1 MTIPAKPS
9 DAIWTDVQ
17 WKAIYASG
25 HDILVSAAAGSGK
38 TAVLIER
45 LIQKILAPEDQ
56 RIDVDELLVVTFTNA
71 SAAEMRNRMAG
82 ALEKAISNDPNN
94 NFLRRQLSLLNKA
107 QISTLHSFCLSI
119 CREYAYTIDLDPG
132 FRLAS
137 TEEAALLQDD
147 VLIDV
152 LEKAYR
158 GDMEQ
163 LFSKEELYTLVDSF
177 ATDRSDQ
184 AIELLL
190 QEMYKVSRVQPNPY
204 EWLQDLPN
212 KYNIDPKSPIDGLEI
227 VKEVRPFVVAS
238 LKEAATRLEKGLQIV
253 TVEPALQK
261 NQELFAAEFGSTK
274 AVLDA
279 MEHGTWEE
287 AYALFPSIQFGR
299 IKAVTKKDTEQ
310 DRQFYE
316 VAKDHRDQAKEIL
329 SNLKETFFARH
340 PKLYVQEM
348 AATKPILETLIKL
361 TIEYSEAFKQA
372 KQDRGLLD
380 FSDLEHY
387 ALEILTHK
395 DSTTK
400 PPIPS
405 DVALHFKARFKEVLV
420 DEYQDVN
427 RLQETLL
434 QLVKS
439 GEEQDGNMFMV
450 GDVKQSIYAF
460 RLAEPRLFLEKYK
473 RFEEEPKHTGMKID
487 LNANFRS
494 RAEVLEGTNYV
505 FEQIMDEEVGEI
517 VYDEQA
523 KLKFGASYDEQQVP
537 VEVVLLEGDSKAQI
551 IQNTEDGPEEEESI
565 SAAQQEAR
573 YIIRRIKDLVEKSE
587 QVYNPKT
594 KSTRA
599 ISYRD
604 IVVLMR
610 SRTWYTTFAEE
621 FKLAGLPLY
630 AETDGGYF
638 ESLEVMI
645 MLNTLK
651 VIDNPYQDIPLASVL
666 RAPFIG
672 LTENELAAIRLVN
685 GKVPFY
691 EALKQYEL
699 EARGQMSIATE
710 QKLQKFF
717 TLHKK
722 WRNFSRHGS
731 LADLIWQVYLD
742 TNYFEMVGAM
752 ANGKQRQANLR
763 ALHDRALSYEKTSF
777 RGLFRFLRFID
788 RMHSRGDDLGIAKSI
803 GEADDVVTLL
813 TIHKSKGL
821 EYPIVFV
828 AGMSR
833 TFNTKDLGSRYI
845 FDQEFGLAIKSVN
858 PDLNIISTSL
868 PHLYVKEKKLAKM
881 KAEEMRILY
890 VAMTRAKERL
900 ILVGSIKNWEKQR
913 DEWAFYQQMQDK
925 VLPNYVRAKANNY
938 LSWVGPAVARHGD
951 FIFAKYEDDKQETTI
966 ANWAVK
972 IVPNSD
978 FLTAIEETKTELDEQ
993 QQVVD
998 ENIVQLLTE
1007 RFTAIYPYAQA
1018 VTKKSKTSVSELKR
1032 LESLQRMEEE
1042 QVYNSNANRYVKA
1055 NVPSFMLK
1063 EKKER
1068 KLSPTE
1074 IGTAVHAV
1082 MQHIPQ
1088 QGFATLEE
1096 TQAFIDS
1103 LVIRQLLQQIEADA
1117 VSAEKVFAFFKTDVG
1132 QRFTRAQHI
1141 LREVPFT
1148 LSLKDTD
1155 GDAQIIQGV
1164 IDCLFEDESGQWV
1177 LLDYKT
1183 DYIDEAIRDDFEK
1196 IKQKMTKAYQIQLNY
1211 YQHAIES
1218 IQRITVSERL
1228 LYLYSTGQE
1237 VKIDPV

>member
-1 MTIPAKPS
+1 MHMTIPTKPS
-9 DAIWTDVQ
+9 DVQWTDVQ
-17 WKAIYASG
+17 WKAIYAAG

-45 LIQKILAPEDQ
+45 LIQKILAPEDK

-71 SAAEMRNRMAG
+71 SAAEMRNRMAE
-82 ALEKAISNDPNN
+82 ALEKAITNDPSNT
-94 NFLRRQLSLLNKA
+94 FLRRQLSLLNKA

-137 TEEAALLQDD
+137 TEEASLLQDD
-147 VLIDV
+147 VLMDV

-163 LFSKEELYTLVDSF
+163 LFTVEELYTLVDSF
-177 ATDRSDQ
+177 ASDRSDQ
-184 AIELLL
+184 AIEFLL

-204 EWLQDLPN
+204 EWLRTLPQ
-212 KYNIDPKSPIDGLEI
+212 KYDIDPQSPIDVLDI
-227 VKEVRPFVVAS
+227 AQEVRPFIIAS
-238 LKEAATRLEKGLQIV
+238 LKEAATRLKKGLQIV
-253 TVEPALQK
+253 DVTPALEK
-261 NQELFAAEFGSTK
+261 NKPLFEAEYTGVMQV
-274 AVLDA
+274 AQA
-279 MEHGTWEE
+279 MEEGSWEQ
-287 AYALFPSIQFGR
+287 AYELMPAIEFGR
-299 IKAVTKKDTEQ
+299 IKPLTKKDTEEDKQ
-310 DRQFYE
+310 LYA
-316 VAKDHRDQAKEIL
+316 VAKNHRDTAKDML
-329 SNLKETFFARH
+329 NSLKETFFARH

-348 AATKPILETLIKL
+348 AATKPILETLVKL

-372 KQDRGLLD
+372 KQERGLLD

-387 ALEILTHK
+387 ALEILT
-395 DSTTK
+395 DEESTTN
-400 PPIPS
+400 PPKPS
-405 DVALHFKARFKEVLV
+405 DVALSFQKRFKEVLV

-427 RLQETLL
+427 FLQETIL

-439 GEEQDGNMFMV
+439 GGEQDGNLFMV

-473 RFEEEPKHTGMKID
+473 RFEENPTDTGMKID

-494 RAEVLEGTNYV
+494 RSEVLDGTNYV

-517 VYDEQA
+517 AYDEQA
-523 KLKFGASYDEQQVP
+523 KLKFGASFDEQQVP
-537 VEVVLLEGDSKAQI
+537 IELVLLEGDSKAQSI
-551 IQNTEDGPEEEESI
+551 PDSEHGAEEESI

-573 YIIRRIKDLVEKSE
+573 YIIQRIRDLVDNGG

-594 KSTRA
+594 KSMRS

-645 MLNTLK
+645 MINTLK

-672 LTENELAAIRLVN
+672 LTENELAKIRLVN

-691 EALKQYEL
+691 EALKQYKEQ
-699 EARGQMSIATE
+699 EAGNMSIATE
-710 QKLQKFF
+710 QKLDKFF
-717 TLHKK
+717 TLHDK
-722 WRNFSRHGS
+722 WRNFSRHGA

-788 RMHSRGDDLGIAKSI
+788 RMHSRGDDLGVAKSI
-803 GEADDVVTLL
+803 SEADNVVTLL

-821 EYPIVFV
+821 EYPVVFV

-833 TFNTKDLGSRYI
+833 TFNTKDLGNRYI
-845 FDQEFGLAIKSVN
+845 FDQDFGLAIKSVN

-881 KAEEMRILY
+881 KAEEMRVLY

-900 ILVGSIKNWEKQR
+900 ILVGSIKDWEKQKE
-913 DEWAFYQQMQDK
+913 EWAFYQELQET
-925 VLPNYVRAKANNY
+925 VLPAYIRSKANSY
-938 LSWVGPAVARHGD
+938 LSWVGPAVARHQD
-951 FIFAKYEDDKQETTI
+951 FFFANYGATQKATTTEQWSITVIPNRAYLTASEAEVEQMETIQETV
-966 ANWAVK
+966 N
-972 IVPNSD
+972 
-978 FLTAIEETKTELDEQ
+978 
-993 QQVVD
+993 
-998 ENIVQLLTE
+998 ENLVTLLTD
-1007 RFTAIYPYAQA
+1007 RFTTPYKYANA

-1042 QVYNSNANRYVKA
+1042 QLYNMEAKRYVKA
-1055 NVPSFMLK
+1055 AVPSFMLK
-1063 EKKER
+1063 GKKER
-1068 KLSPTE
+1068 KLSATE

-1082 MQHIPQ
+1082 MQHMPQ
-1088 QGFATLEE
+1088 QGFSSIEE
-1096 TQAFIDS
+1096 TQHYIES
-1103 LVIRQLLQQIEADA
+1103 LVQRQLLQQVEADA
-1117 VSAEKVFAFFKTDVG
+1117 VSAEKVYAFFTTEVGERFKT
-1132 QRFTRAQHI
+1132 AKEI

-1148 LSLKDTD
+1148 LSLKDAD
-1155 GDAQIIQGV
+1155 GDAQIVQGV
-1164 IDCLFEDESGQWV
+1164 IDCLFEDAQGKWV

-1183 DYIDEAIRDDFEK
+1183 DYIEPSILDDFEK
-1196 IKQKMTKAYQIQLNY
+1196 IKQKMTKSYQIQLNY
-1211 YQHAIES
+1211 YQHAVQAIK
-1218 IQRITVSERL
+1218 RIDISERI
-1228 LYLYSTGQE
+1228 LYLYSIGQE
-1237 VKIDPV
+1237 VKID

>member
-1 MTIPAKPS
+1 MMIPTKPKNVQ
-9 DAIWTDVQ
+9 WTDVQ

-45 LIQKILAPEDQ
+45 LIQKILAPEDR

-71 SAAEMRNRMAG
+71 SAAEMRNRMAE
-82 ALEKAISNDPNN
+82 ALEKSIAQDPQNA
-94 NFLRRQLSLLNKA
+94 FLRRQLSLLNKA
-107 QISTLHSFCLSI
+107 QISTLHSFCLTI

-147 VLIDV
+147 VLMDV

-158 GDMEQ
+158 GDMAH
-163 LFSKEELYTLVDSF
+163 LFTKEELYTLVDSF

-184 AIELLL
+184 AIEKLL
-190 QEMYKVSRVQPNPY
+190 QEMYKVSRVQPDPY
-204 EWLQDLPN
+204 EWLRALPM
-212 KYNIDPKSPIDGLEI
+212 KYDIDEQLPIDDLLIAQEI
-227 VKEVRPFVVAS
+227 RPMIVANLKEVVA
-238 LKEAATRLEKGLQIV
+238 RLEKGFQIV
-253 TVEPALQK
+253 SVQPALQK
-261 NQELFAAEFGSTK
+261 NEALFAIEYGAAK
-274 AVLDA
+274 QVLEA
-279 MEHGTWEE
+279 MDSGTWEE
-287 AYALFPSIQFGR
+287 AYALMPLIKFDR
-299 IKAVTKKDTEQ
+299 IKPVGKKDTEEDQ
-310 DRQFYE
+310 RFYSI
-316 VAKDHRDQAKEIL
+316 AKGYRDQAKDMLATL
-329 SNLKETFFARH
+329 SETFFARH
-340 PKLYVQEM
+340 PKLYVKEM
-348 AATKPILETLIKL
+348 AETKPIMETLVKL
-361 TIEYSEAFKQA
+361 TIEFSEAFKQA

-387 ALEILTHK
+387 ALEILSHAEIKTM
-395 DSTTK
+395 
-400 PPIPS
+400 PPTPS
-405 DVALHFKARFKEVLV
+405 EVAMNFKERFKEVLV

-427 RLQETLL
+427 RLQETIL

-439 GEEQDGNMFMV
+439 GDEADGNLFMV

-473 RFEEEPKHTGMKID
+473 RFDENPINNGMKID

-494 RAEVLEGTNYV
+494 RSEVLAGTNYV

-517 VYDEQA
+517 QYDEQA

-537 VEVVLLEGDSKAQI
+537 VELVLLEGDSKLQTVL
-551 IQNTEDGPEEEESI
+551 NSDGNGDEEESI
-565 SAAQQEAR
+565 SSAQQEAR
-573 YIIRRIKDLVEKSE
+573 YIIMRIQEMVRGGA

-594 KSTRA
+594 KSTRP

-610 SRTWYTTFAEE
+610 SRTWYATFAEE
-621 FKLAGLPLY
+621 FKMAGLPLY

-672 LTENELAAIRLVN
+672 LTENELAAIRLIN

-691 EALKQYEL
+691 EALKQYMVNASGEM
-699 EARGQMSIATE
+699 AIATE
-710 QKLQKFF
+710 QKLQKFL
-717 TLHKK
+717 TLHEK

-742 TNYFEMVGAM
+742 TSYFEMVGAM
-752 ANGKQRQANLR
+752 VNGKQRQANLR

-821 EYPIVFV
+821 EYPVVFV

-833 TFNTKDLGSRYI
+833 GFNTKDLGNRYI

-858 PDLNIISTSL
+858 PDLNVMSTSL

-890 VAMTRAKERL
+890 VAMTRAKEQL
-900 ILVGSIKNWEKQR
+900 ILVGSIKDWEKQK
-913 DEWAFYQQMQDK
+913 DEWSFYQELEET
-925 VLPNYVRAKANNY
+925 VLPSYTRSKANHY
-938 LSWVGPAVARHGD
+938 LSWVGPAVARH
-951 FIFAKYEDDKQETTI
+951 Q
-966 ANWAVK
+966 
-972 IVPNSD
+972 D
-978 FLTAIEETKTELDEQ
+978 FLFAQYGKQKEATHAAQWFVNIISNEAFLAAATEEETIQTEQVEQ
-993 QQVVD
+993 VD
-998 ENIVQLLTE
+998 ESLVDLLTH
-1007 RFTAIYPYAQA
+1007 RFLSTYPYEHA

-1042 QVYNSNANRYVKA
+1042 QVYNSNAVNYVKA
-1055 NVPSFMLK
+1055 AVPSFMLK
-1063 EKKER
+1063 KKER
-1068 KLSPTE
+1068 KLSATE
-1074 IGTAVHAV
+1074 VGTAVHAV

-1088 QGFATLEE
+1088 EGFQTLTE
-1096 TQAFIDS
+1096 TTDFIQS
-1103 LVIRQLLQQIEADA
+1103 LVTRQLLQQIEADA
-1117 VSAEKVFAFFKTDVG
+1117 IEVEKILAFFQTDVG
-1132 QRFTRAQHI
+1132 QRFKHAKQT

-1148 LSLKDTD
+1148 WSLKDAE

-1164 IDCLFEDESGQWV
+1164 IDCLFEDEFGQWV

-1183 DYIDEAIRDDFEK
+1183 DRIESGILDDLEK
-1196 IKQKMTKAYQIQLNY
+1196 IKQKMTKTYHIQLNY
-1211 YQHAIES
+1211 YQQAIES
-1218 IQRITVSERL
+1218 IKHVKVSERL
-1228 LYLYSTGQE
+1228 LYLYSIGKE
-1237 VKIDPV
+1237 VKID

>member
-1 MTIPAKPS
+1 MTIPMKPS
-9 DAIWTDVQ
+9 DVQWTDVQ
-17 WKAIYASG
+17 WKAIYAAG
-25 HDILVSAAAGSGK
+25 HDVLVSAAAGSGK

-45 LIQKILAPEDQ
+45 LIQKILAPEDV

-71 SAAEMRNRMAG
+71 SAAEMRNRMAE
-82 ALEKAISNDPNN
+82 ALEKALSEDPSNA
-94 NFLRRQLSLLNKA
+94 FLRRQLSLLNKA

-137 TEEAALLQDD
+137 TEEASLLQDD
-147 VLIDV
+147 VLMDV

-158 GDMEQ
+158 GDMDA
-163 LFSKEELYTLVDSF
+163 LFSKMELYALVDSF

-184 AIELLL
+184 AIEFLL
-190 QEMYKVSRVQPNPY
+190 QEMYKVSRVQPKPY
-204 EWLQDLPN
+204 EWLRGLPA
-212 KYNIDPKSPIDGLEI
+212 KYDIDPNTPIDDLAIAKEI
-227 VKEVRPFVVAS
+227 RPFVVAS
-238 LKEAATRLEKGLQIV
+238 LQEAASRLYKGWQIV
-253 TVEPALQK
+253 SVEPALQK
-261 NQELFAAEFGSTK
+261 NTELFEGEYTAVK
-274 AVLDA
+274 AVADA
-279 MEHGTWEE
+279 MAQGSWQE
-287 AYALFPSIQFGR
+287 AYELMPAIEFGR

-310 DRQFYE
+310 DRVQYAI
-316 VAKDHRDQAKEIL
+316 AKDHRDQAKAMITAL
-329 SNLKETFFARH
+329 RETFFARH

-348 AATKPILETLIKL
+348 AATKPILETLVKL
-361 TIEYSEAFKQA
+361 TIEYSEAFKKA
-372 KQDRGLLD
+372 KQERGLLD

-387 ALEILTHK
+387 ALEILTAR
-395 DSTTK
+395 DTDTT
-400 PPIPS
+400 PPTPS
-405 DVALHFKARFKEVLV
+405 DVALGFKKRFKEVLV

-427 RLQETLL
+427 FLQETIL

-439 GEEQDGNMFMV
+439 GGEASGNMFMV

-473 RFEEEPKHTGMKID
+473 RFDTDPTDNGMKID

-494 RAEVLEGTNYV
+494 RSEVLEGTNYV

-517 VYDEQA
+517 EYDEQA
-523 KLKFGASYDEQQVP
+523 KLKFGASYDKQQVP
-537 VEVVLLEGDSKAQI
+537 IELVLLEGDSKTQLVPGAE
-551 IQNTEDGPEEEESI
+551 EDTEEESI

-573 YIIRRIKDLVEKSE
+573 YIIQRIRGFVENGG

-594 KSTRA
+594 KSMRPVQ
-599 ISYRD
+599 YKD

-621 FKLAGLPLY
+621 FKRAGLPLY

-685 GKVPFY
+685 EKVPFY
-691 EALKQYEL
+691 DALKEFREQANGE
-699 EARGQMSIATE
+699 MSGTTE
-710 QKLQKFF
+710 QKLDKFF
-717 TLHKK
+717 TLHEK
-722 WRNFSRHGS
+722 WRNFSRHGA
-731 LADLIWQVYLD
+731 LADLVWQVYLD

-763 ALHDRALSYEKTSF
+763 ALHDRALSYEKSSF

-803 GEADDVVTLL
+803 SEADDVVTLL

-833 TFNTKDLGSRYI
+833 AFNTKDLSSRYI
-845 FDQEFGLAIKSVN
+845 FDQDFGLAIKSVN

-900 ILVGSIKNWEKQR
+900 ILVGSIKEWQKQKE
-913 DEWAFYQQMQDK
+913 EWQFYQDLQET
-925 VLPNYVRAKANNY
+925 VLPKYVRSKANSY
-938 LSWVGPAVARHGD
+938 LSWVGPAVARHND
-951 FIFAKYEDDKQETTI
+951 FLFAEYRSEKATTTEK
-966 ANWAVK
+966 WK
-972 IVPNSD
+972 ITVVPNSD
-978 FLTAIEETKTELDEQ
+978 YLAANEQADTVEEQDKRVVNEEL
-993 QQVVD
+993 VT
-998 ENIVQLLTE
+998 LLTS
-1007 RFTAIYPYAQA
+1007 RFSASYPYEQA

-1032 LESLQRMEEE
+1032 LESLQQMEEE
-1042 QVYNSNANRYVKA
+1042 QLYNTDAKRYVKA
-1055 NVPSFMLK
+1055 AVPSFMLK
-1063 EKKER
+1063 GKKKRE
-1068 KLSPTE
+1068 LSATE

-1082 MQHIPQ
+1082 MQHAPQ
-1088 QGFATLEE
+1088 QGFETLEQVE
-1096 TQAFIDS
+1096 QFKQL
-1103 LVIRQLLQQIEADA
+1103 LVERQLLQQVEADA
-1117 VSAEKVFAFFKTDVG
+1117 VQADQVLAFFNTEIG
-1132 QRFTRAQHI
+1132 QRFTQAKEV
-1141 LREVPFT
+1141 LREIPFT
-1148 LSLKDTD
+1148 LSLKDKD

-1164 IDCLFEDESGQWV
+1164 IDCLFEDANGKWV

-1183 DYIDEAIRDDFEK
+1183 DFIAPSILDDFEK
-1196 IKQKMTKAYQIQLNY
+1196 IKQKMTKSYQIQLNY
-1211 YQHAIES
+1211 YQHAVQVIKRIE
-1218 IQRITVSERL
+1218 VSEKY
-1228 LYLYSTGQE
+1228 LYLYSIGQQL
-1237 VKIDPV
+1237 KMD

>member
-9 DAIWTDVQ
+9 DVQWTDVQ

-45 LIQKILAPEDQ
+45 LIQKILAPEDK

-71 SAAEMRNRMAG
+71 SAAEMRNRMAE
-82 ALEKAISNDPNN
+82 ALEKELAQNPSNQ
-94 NFLRRQLSLLNKA
+94 FLRRQLSLLNKA

-137 TEEAALLQDD
+137 TEEASLLQDD
-147 VLIDV
+147 VLMDV

-158 GDMEQ
+158 GDMET
-163 LFSKEELYTLVDSF
+163 LFTKEELYTLVDSF
-177 ATDRSDQ
+177 ASDRSDQ

-204 EWLQDLPN
+204 EWLRALPE
-212 KYNIDPKSPIDGLEI
+212 KYDIDPESPIDELSI
-227 VKEVRPFVVAS
+227 AKEVRPFIIGS
-238 LKEAATRLEKGLQIV
+238 LKEIATRLEKGLQIV
-253 TVEPALQK
+253 SVTPALEK
-261 NQELFAAEFGSTK
+261 NKVLFEAEYTGVK
-274 AVLDA
+274 HVLEA
-279 MEHGTWEE
+279 MEAGTWEQ
-287 AYALFPSIQFGR
+287 AYELIPAVEFGR
-299 IKAVTKKDTEQ
+299 IKPLTKKDTEEDKQ
-310 DRQFYE
+310 YYA
-316 VAKDHRDQAKEIL
+316 VAKNHRDTAKEML
-329 SNLKETFFARH
+329 TDLKETFFARH

-348 AATKPILETLIKL
+348 AATKPILETLVKL
-361 TIEYSEAFKQA
+361 TIEYSEAFKKA
-372 KQDRGLLD
+372 KQERGLLD

-387 ALEILTHK
+387 ALEILT
-395 DSTTK
+395 DEESTST
-400 PPIPS
+400 PPQPS
-405 DVALHFKARFKEVLV
+405 DVALNFQKRFKEVLV

-427 RLQETLL
+427 FLQETIL
-434 QLVKS
+434 QLVKN
-439 GEEQDGNMFMV
+439 GGEQDGNMFMV

-460 RLAEPRLFLEKYK
+460 RLAEPRLFLDKYK
-473 RFEEEPKHTGMKID
+473 RFEEDSSGTGMKID

-494 RAEVLEGTNYV
+494 RSEVLEGTNYV

-517 VYDEQA
+517 AYDDQA

-537 VEVVLLEGDSKAQI
+537 IELVLLEGDSKAQI
-551 IQNTEDGPEEEESI
+551 IPGSEDGSEEESI

-573 YIIRRIKDLVEKSE
+573 YIIQRIRDLVDHGG

-594 KSTRA
+594 KSMRA
-599 ISYRD
+599 VSYRD

-645 MLNTLK
+645 MINTLK

-672 LTENELAAIRLVN
+672 LTENELAKIRLIN

-691 EALKQYEL
+691 EALKQYKE
-699 EARGQMSIATE
+699 EAAGDMPIETE
-710 QKLQKFF
+710 AKLDKFF
-717 TLHKK
+717 TMHQK
-722 WRNFSRHGS
+722 WRQFSRHGA
-731 LADLIWQVYLD
+731 LADLVWQVYLD
-742 TNYFEMVGAM
+742 TNYYEMVGAM

-763 ALHDRALSYEKTSF
+763 ALHDRALSYEKSSF

-788 RMHSRGDDLGIAKSI
+788 RMSSRGDDLGIAKSTS
-803 GEADDVVTLL
+803 EADDVVTLL

-821 EYPIVFV
+821 EYPVVFV

-845 FDQEFGLAIKSVN
+845 FDQDFGLAIKSVN

-881 KAEEMRILY
+881 KAEEMRVLY

-900 ILVGSIKNWEKQR
+900 ILVGSIKDWEKQKG
-913 DEWAFYQQMQDK
+913 EWAFYQELEDT
-925 VLPNYVRAKANNY
+925 VLPAYIRSKANSY
-938 LSWVGPAVARHGD
+938 LSWVGPAVARH
-951 FIFAKYEDDKQETTI
+951 
-966 ANWAVK
+966 N
-972 IVPNSD
+972 D
-978 FLTAIEETKTELDEQ
+978 FLFANYGYSNEAATTKEWTVRIIPNYDYLLANEAETEEHEVVEQ
-993 QQVVD
+993 EVNED
-998 ENIVQLLTE
+998 LVQLLAK
-1007 RFTAIYPYAQA
+1007 RFTTPYPYANA
-1018 VTKKSKTSVSELKR
+1018 VTKKSKTSVSEQKR

-1042 QVYNSNANRYVKA
+1042 QLYNMEAKRYVKTD
-1055 NVPSFMLK
+1055 VPSFMLK
-1063 EKKER
+1063 GKKER
-1068 KLSPTE
+1068 KLSSTE
-1074 IGTAVHAV
+1074 VGTAVHAV

-1088 QGFATLEE
+1088 QGFTSIEE
-1096 TQAFIDS
+1096 TESYIQS
-1103 LVIRQLLQQIEADA
+1103 LVDRKLLQQIEADA
-1117 VSAEKVFAFFKTDVG
+1117 VSAEKVFSFFQTEVG
-1132 QRFTRAQHI
+1132 ERFKKAKQV
-1141 LREVPFT
+1141 LREEPFT
-1148 LSLKDTD
+1148 LSLKDQE
-1155 GDAQIIQGV
+1155 GDAQIVQGV
-1164 IDCLFEDESGQWV
+1164 IDCIFEDEQGNWV

-1183 DYIDEAIRDDFEK
+1183 DYIEQYLLDDFEK
-1196 IKQKMTKAYQIQLNY
+1196 IKQKMTKSYQIQLNY
-1211 YQHAIES
+1211 YQHAVQSIKRIE
-1218 IQRITVSERL
+1218 INDRI
-1228 LYLYSTGQE
+1228 LYLYSIGQE
-1237 VKIDPV
+1237 VKID